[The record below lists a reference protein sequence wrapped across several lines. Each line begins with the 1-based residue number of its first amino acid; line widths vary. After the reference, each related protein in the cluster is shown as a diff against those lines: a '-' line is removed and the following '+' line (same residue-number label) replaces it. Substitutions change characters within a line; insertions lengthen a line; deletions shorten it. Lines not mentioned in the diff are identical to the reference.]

1 MEKEDDHVDWMDEPR
16 DPVHHNYAYH
26 SPLLEKLKQSIEP
39 IYNQTGQKHLWDEL
53 TDHLEASRENTDQ
66 TIMEHKKDK
75 PSQRH
80 YDDLLKRMI
89 SGHLSD
95 ANPSAKAKAH
105 WANHGIK
112 Y

>member
-1 MEKEDDHVDWMDEPR
+1 MEEENNSVDWMDEPR
-16 DPVHHNYAYH
+16 DPDHHNYAYH
-26 SPLLEKLKQSIEP
+26 SPLFDKLKKSIEP
-39 IYNQTGQKHLWDEL
+39 IYNKSGQKHLWDEL
-53 TDHLEASRENTDQ
+53 TDHLEAARENTDQ
-66 TIMEHKKDK
+66 TIMEYKKDK

-105 WANHGIK
+105 WAKHDIE